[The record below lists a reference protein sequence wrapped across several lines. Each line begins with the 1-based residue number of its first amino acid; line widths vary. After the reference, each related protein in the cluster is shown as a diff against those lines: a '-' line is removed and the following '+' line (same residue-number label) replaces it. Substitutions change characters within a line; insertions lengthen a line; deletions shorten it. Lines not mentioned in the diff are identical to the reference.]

1 MLDTQIFSGIQ
12 NIFRVGS
19 DCRPAGA
26 EHPDNSCQ
34 VCENGDW
41 NSRVEDAIFEEVTAA
56 ASLRSVLTLCF
67 IDSG

>member
-1 MLDTQIFSGIQ
+1 MLDIFSVIQ

-34 VCENGDW
+34 VCEDGDW
-41 NSRVEDAIFEEVTAA
+41 NNRVEDTIFEEVTAT
-56 ASLRSVLTLCF
+56 ASLRPVLMLCF
-67 IDSG
+67 IDLG